1 MKLGLSRQISKNPQT
16 TYFMKIHLLGTALFR
31 ADGRKGRR
39 DEAVACRSVANSP
52 NSIKN
57 IA

>member
-16 TYFMKIHLLGTALFR
+16 TYFTKIHLLGTALFR

-39 DEAVACRSVANSP
+39 DEANCRLLQFCELA
-52 NSIKN
+52 
-57 IA
+57 